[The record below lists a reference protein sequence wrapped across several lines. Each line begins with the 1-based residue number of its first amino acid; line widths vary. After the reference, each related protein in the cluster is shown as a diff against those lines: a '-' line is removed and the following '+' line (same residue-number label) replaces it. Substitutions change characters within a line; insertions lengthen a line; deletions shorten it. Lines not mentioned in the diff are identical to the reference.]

1 MPLPSHEFPPGFAE
15 WLEPF
20 FEGRKR
26 FVAGLEPV
34 ERWVAA
40 AVVEAFVGQGRGPS
54 LAELQAASPHPPEA
68 VEAALRHLDRR
79 DLLVLQG
86 ERVLALYPFS
96 DRPCRHRVWVDGK
109 RLDAM

>member
-1 MPLPSHEFPPGFAE
+1 MPLPSHEFPPGFVE
-15 WLEPF
+15 WLEPL

-26 FVAGLEPV
+26 FVAGLAPA

-40 AVVEAFVGQGRGPS
+40 AAVDAFVGRGRGPS
-54 LAELQAASPHPPEA
+54 LAELQAASPHSSEA

-79 DLLVLQG
+79 DLLVLEG

-96 DRPCRHRVWVDGK
+96 DRPCRHRVWVEGK
-109 RLDAM
+109 LLDAM